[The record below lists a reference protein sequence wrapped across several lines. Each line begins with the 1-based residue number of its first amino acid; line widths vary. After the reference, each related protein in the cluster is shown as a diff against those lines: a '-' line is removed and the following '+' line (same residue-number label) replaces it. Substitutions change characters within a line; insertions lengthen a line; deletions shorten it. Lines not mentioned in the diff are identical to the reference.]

1 MAPTNFKKGVVSLEE
16 GKRFVV
22 DCMKAVNTPED
33 HAKQLAE
40 LLMAADY
47 RGHFSHGLNRLGMS
61 LNIKIKNFF
70 WFFFSFFPAEVYC
83 TEVSNGV
90 CDGKAKP
97 VILKES
103 SATAWVDGKNGLGA
117 VVGNFCIDL
126 AIKKAKETGIGWVVA
141 KGSNHYGIA
150 GYWSMKALEHNLIVS
165 EMLK

>member
-61 LNIKIKNFF
+61 LKNKIKNFF
-70 WFFFSFFPAEVYC
+70 
-83 TEVSNGV
+83 
-90 CDGKAKP
+90 
-97 VILKES
+97 
-103 SATAWVDGKNGLGA
+103 
-117 VVGNFCIDL
+117 
-126 AIKKAKETGIGWVVA
+126 
-141 KGSNHYGIA
+141 
-150 GYWSMKALEHNLIVS
+150 
-165 EMLK
+165 